1 MELACTAT
9 TSTTSVSRGIS
20 DVGARAQATGTT
32 LGADNGIGV
41 AAALALLDQPAGAA
55 LPPLECLFTVDEET
69 GLTGAFQLDA
79 SMLTGARPLPAA
91 LRLSAPRRAR
101 WPCLYAPG
109 ARRWHRQTQAA
120 RCIDGAAYGV
130 VGGMHRVPAR
140 ARRPRTCSNARWSR
154 AACPQLRLEAQHRS
168 CARAGRTM
176 LNLDT
181 GAPVGCLPGSLL
193 VSRSRAAHGAERW
206 ARAGQRTGRR
216 SSSAARAAGTRS
228 WRCRWPSRPCRRAP
242 RRSRSRCQVAAAAKP
257 VHAFDVPT
265 GSHRALRQHE
275 ERC

>member
-79 SMLTGARPLPAA
+79 SMLTGARPPPAA

-109 ARRWHRQTQAA
+109 ARRWHRQTQASPLHRRCSLWRGWRDAPCACSRTPAPHLQQCPMESCCLPAAEA
-120 RCIDGAAYGV
+120 RGATPLV
-130 VGGMHRVPAR
+130 R
-140 ARRPRTCSNARWSR
+140 ARRAHDAQPGHRRAR
-154 AACPQLRLEAQHRS
+154 RLPAW
-168 CARAGRTM
+168 
-176 LNLDT
+176 L
-181 GAPVGCLPGSLL
+181 
-193 VSRSRAAHGAERW
+193 
-206 ARAGQRTGRR
+206 
-216 SSSAARAAGTRS
+216 AARQPES
-228 WRCRWPSRPCRRAP
+228 RRA
-242 RRSRSRCQVAAAAKP
+242 RR
-257 VHAFDVPT
+257 
-265 GSHRALRQHE
+265 
-275 ERC
+275 

>member
-79 SMLTGARPLPAA
+79 SMLTGARPPPAA

-109 ARRWHRQTQAA
+109 ARRWHRQTQTAA
-120 RCIDGAAYGV
+120 STVQPMAWLAGCTVCLLAHAGPAPAAMPDGV
-130 VGGMHRVPAR
+130 VLPAR
-140 ARRPRTCSNARWSR
+140 S
-154 AACPQLRLEAQHRS
+154 
-168 CARAGRTM
+168 
-176 LNLDT
+176 
-181 GAPVGCLPGSLL
+181 
-193 VSRSRAAHGAERW
+193 
-206 ARAGQRTGRR
+206 
-216 SSSAARAAGTRS
+216 
-228 WRCRWPSRPCRRAP
+228 
-242 RRSRSRCQVAAAAKP
+242 
-257 VHAFDVPT
+257 
-265 GSHRALRQHE
+265 
-275 ERC
+275 